1 MTLLYFYCVLHKNN
15 VLNGAERENGLADP
29 LHYNRIKQN
38 VVKAIKAV
46 ARGQNRYVSKL
57 RELTFESS

>member
-1 MTLLYFYCVLHKNN
+1 M
-15 VLNGAERENGLADP
+15 ERKEKTVSLTRCIIIA
-29 LHYNRIKQN
+29 IKQN